1 MIMEQFAWMAW
12 TWETAAFFAAV
23 GCALVTMTVLALRRP
38 DPERVGVLSI
48 ATTRGDRLFLSLLTA
63 AFIHLIW
70 LGLFGGEFL
79 YGASA
84 VAVIVAAAI
93 FRWV

>member
-1 MIMEQFAWMAW
+1 MAW
-12 TWETAAFFAAV
+12 TWQTGLFFV
-23 GCALVTMTVLALRRP
+23 LVTLALVAMTILALRRP
-38 DPERVGVLSI
+38 DPERVGVLAI
-48 ATTRGDRLFLSLLTA
+48 ATTRGDRLFLSLLCA

-70 LGLFGGEFL
+70 LGLFGGDFL

-84 VAVIVAAAI
+84 VALLAAAAV